1 MSYSRWFNT
10 MDEAPLDLGV
20 SQSTNPMNSTKRANF
35 DQTLQTGAQLA
46 QSAIQIGG
54 GIAAI
59 RQQSGAAATRQAR
72 IAACGRKPLI
82 GFGKRFRERKER
94 YRQCA
99 AQVALDLQRAA
110 DPKNLGGGYT
120 PSGQPEPPKNNTMVI
135 VGVGLGIV
143 VIGTLAY
150 FAFKK

>member
-1 MSYSRWFNT
+1 MSYSRWYNQ
-10 MDEAPLDLGV
+10 MDEAAIDLGAAQNMSPV
-20 SQSTNPMNSTKRANF
+20 NSTKRANF

-59 RQQSGAAATRQAR
+59 RQQSGAASDRRAR
-72 IAACGRKPLI
+72 IAACGRKPLFGI
-82 GFGKRFRERKER
+82 GRRFRERKER
-94 YRQCA
+94 YRRCA
-99 AQVALDLQRAA
+99 AQAELDARQAA

-120 PSGQPEPPKNNTMVI
+120 PSYEPEPPKNNTMVI